1 MDKITHVLAGI
12 PLTGLALGGMSVEM
26 TMLVLSIVLGF
37 VSIFLSSRAVTNERG
52 IQWNTGARDNT
63 APLQNKV
70 AGRLQRAYRNF
81 LETFPFF
88 AVAVI
93 LITILDR
100 HNARTVWGSQ
110 LYFWGRVIYLP
121 LYWAGVPA
129 LRTLIW
135 IVSIVGMFMV
145 LSATIW
151 P

>member
-1 MDKITHVLAGI
+1 MLTGI
-12 PLTGLALGGMSVEM
+12 PLGGFALGGMSVEM
-26 TMLVLSIVLGF
+26 TMLVLSVVLGF
-37 VSIFLSSRAVTNERG
+37 ISIFLASRAVTNERG
-52 IQWNTGARDNT
+52 LQWNTGARDAT
-63 APLQNKV
+63 APLQSKV

-81 LETFPFF
+81 LETFAFF

-100 HNARTVWGSQ
+100 HNARTIWGSQ
-110 LYFWGRVIYLP
+110 LYFWGRAIYLP

-129 LRTLIW
+129 LRTVIW

-145 LSATIW
+145 LSATVW

>member
-1 MDKITHVLAGI
+1 MDKFLNTLAAL
-12 PLTGLALGGMSVEM
+12 PLVNLKLGGMSTEM
-26 TMLVLSIVLGF
+26 TMLVLSVVLGF
-37 VSIFLSSRAVTNERG
+37 ISIFLASRAVTNERG

-63 APLQNKV
+63 QPLQSKV

-93 LITILDR
+93 LITILNR
-100 HNARTVWGSQ
+100 HNARTEWGSQ

-121 LYWAGVPA
+121 LYWIGVPG

-135 IVSIVGMFMV
+135 IVSIV
-145 LSATIW
+145 
-151 P
+151 